1 MIPKEARPTPS
12 STQLLSFL
20 VIVMLLL
27 IWVIF
32 GFNETPD
39 PAVTGEMHP
48 ASTSLPANEP
58 Q

>member
-1 MIPKEARPTPS
+1 MIEKEARPTPS
-12 STQLLSFL
+12 STHLLSFL

-27 IWVIF
+27 IWAIF
-32 GFNETPD
+32 GFNEMPD
-39 PAVTGEMHP
+39 QAVTGEMHP